1 VRAIYFLVAI
11 SETRHFIHMGLIA
24 SKLRRQ
30 LGRLI
35 ANASIAGL
43 ALLVIFLLSFSFF
56 ISSDL
61 PREAVIEKYRNEAS
75 FFYRLPSGAT
85 AHIRDQGRR
94 DGPVVFLIHGS
105 NASLHTWEPWVEA
118 LEAQYRL
125 ISFDLPG
132 HGLTGA
138 TPADA
143 YSVPAMTRFTKEIA
157 DLFKIDRLILAGN
170 SMGGA
175 VAMQF
180 ALDYP
185 VMADALVLVSPGGMM
200 RDPEE
205 GSVGAFRLIDKAWG
219 RELMRYVTP
228 KFMVG
233 LTLRGVVADAD
244 NFVTDEQV
252 TRYWEM
258 LRMTGSRDASIKRFA
273 GYENEG
279 ALEPQLSGIR
289 IPTLILWGQQDRLIK
304 VDYGIR
310 MNALIAGS
318 LLKLYPQAG
327 HLAHEEIPELTA
339 RDAAQFLAEAL
350 DF

>member
-1 VRAIYFLVAI
+1 
-11 SETRHFIHMGLIA
+11 MGTTN
-24 SKLRRQ
+24 KLRRQ
-30 LGRLI
+30 LARVI
-35 ANASIAGL
+35 AYISVSVL
-43 ALLVIFLLSFSFF
+43 VLLVLFLLSISFF

-61 PREAVIEKYRNEAS
+61 PREDVIEKYRNEAS

-85 AHIRDQGRR
+85 AHIRDQGRK
-94 DGPVVFLIHGS
+94 DGPVLFLIHGS
-105 NASLHTWEPWVEA
+105 NASLHTWEPWVDA
-118 LEAQYRL
+118 LGAQYRI

-138 TPADA
+138 TPADD
-143 YSVPAMTRFTKEIA
+143 YSLAAMTRFTKEIA
-157 DLFKIDRLILAGN
+157 DLFKVEQVILAGN

-175 VAMQF
+175 VALKF

-185 VMADALVLVSPGGMM
+185 MMADALILVSPAGMT
-200 RDPEE
+200 RDPQD
-205 GSVGAFRLIDKAWG
+205 SAVGAFRLTDKAWG
-219 RELMRYVTP
+219 RTLMRYVTP

-273 GYENEG
+273 GYQNEA
-279 ALEPQLSGIR
+279 ALEPRLSAIR
-289 IPTLILWGQQDRLIK
+289 VPTLILWGQQDPLIK

-310 MNALIAGS
+310 MNGLIAGS
-318 LLKLYPQAG
+318 LLRLYPQAG

-339 RDAAQFLAEAL
+339 RDTAQFLTDAL
-350 DF
+350 GY